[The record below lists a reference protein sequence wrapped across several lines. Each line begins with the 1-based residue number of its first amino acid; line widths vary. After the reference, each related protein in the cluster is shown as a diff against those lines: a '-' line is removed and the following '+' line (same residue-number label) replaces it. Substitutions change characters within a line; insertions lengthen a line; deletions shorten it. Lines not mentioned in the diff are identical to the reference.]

1 MQGTRRPVTRTV
13 PLQLRPELGPA
24 GIASALRRQHVMIGD
39 AQVSDNPAF
48 QASKETEVATPLPRR
63 QRQEAWISGG
73 LTPGWSRGEAELGGH
88 KSLQTSPAERR

>member
-24 GIASALRRQHVMIGD
+24 GIPSALRRQHVMIGD

-48 QASKETEVATPLPRR
+48 QASRDRSCNTAAETS
-63 QRQEAWISGG
+63 EAGGVDLWWTHSGMV
-73 LTPGWSRGEAELGGH
+73 SRGSGAWR
-88 KSLQTSPAERR
+88 A